1 MADVLAIG
9 TYEPLVGTVFDL
21 LGAGGTLPLE
31 LVQVEARNG
40 KGTEGFS
47 LFFRGPVDPV
57 APHCTHTLRHPALGT
72 FELFLGPIH
81 APNLPGITYQAVVAR
96 LVS

>member
-1 MADVLAIG
+1 MADVLAVG

-21 LGAGGTLPLE
+21 LTAEETLSLE
-31 LVQVEARNG
+31 LVQVEARDG

-47 LFFRGPVDPV
+47 LFFRGPVAPV
-57 APHCTHTLRHPALGT
+57 AMQCTHTLRHPALGT

-81 APNLPGITYQAVVAR
+81 APSQLGITYQAVIAR